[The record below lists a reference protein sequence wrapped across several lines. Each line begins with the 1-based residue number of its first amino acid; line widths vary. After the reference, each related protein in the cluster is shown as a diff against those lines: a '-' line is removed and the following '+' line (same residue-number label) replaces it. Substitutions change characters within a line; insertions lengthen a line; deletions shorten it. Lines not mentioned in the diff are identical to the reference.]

1 MIDRRFRWCLS
12 GVLSALVVMTL
23 VGCGVSSAPAA
34 TEVPPQEVAPPATKA
49 PVVTEAATATEPPA
63 ATKTPEATETTAA
76 TETPTATA
84 VPVDTAAS
92 DDADEPDDVETSGG
106 MAMRLT
112 STAFEDGGLIPPL
125 YTCDDQDISPPLT
138 WDGPPAETRS
148 FALICDDPDAPGRT
162 WVHWVMYNIPPD
174 ARVLSAGTPGDATL
188 PDGTQQGQNS
198 WPRTGYGGPCPP
210 SGTHRYIFN
219 LYALDTTLD
228 LEPGATDKA
237 ALLEAMDGHVL
248 AEITLTGLYE
258 RQR

>member
-1 MIDRRFRWCLS
+1 MM
-12 GVLSALVVMTL
+12 AL
-23 VGCGVSSAPAA
+23 VGCGAPSVPAA
-34 TEVPPQEVAPPATKA
+34 TEVPAQKVEPPATEVL
-49 PVVTEAATATEPPA
+49 VVIEAATATEPPA
-63 ATKTPEATETTAA
+63 ATETPEATQLPPAM
-76 TETPTATA
+76 ETPADTE
-84 VPVDTAAS
+84 VPADTVVS
-92 DDADEPDDVETSGG
+92 DDMELSGG

-125 YTCDDQDISPPLT
+125 YTCDDQDISPPLV
-138 WDGPPAETRS
+138 WEGPPAETRS

-162 WVHWVMYNIPPD
+162 WVHWVMYNIPPE
-174 ARVLSAGTPGDATL
+174 ARSLAAGVPAGTPADAAL

-228 LEPGATDKA
+228 LESGATDKA
-237 ALLEAMDGHVL
+237 ALLEAMEGRVL
-248 AEITLTGLYE
+248 AEITLMGLYE